1 MEWGKKE
8 PKISEKMDSGGSWAP
23 FGRRLGRS
31 GASFDRS
38 WALLSRLFNVRGRA
52 FIQHWSKMGSKR
64 PSGSILGGSW
74 RGLGGFWDGFGRV
87 LGGFLLIWGWIL
99 KKSGEQSARQF
110 KDLGR
115 AGAESLIRTPALNRE
130 ASRCARPLAG
140 RQAF

>member
-1 MEWGKKE
+1 MVL
-8 PKISEKMDSGGSWAP
+8 GGSGAP
-23 FGRRLGRS
+23 SGKGLGLSGPSRGRSWGLLGRVL
-31 GASFDRS
+31 DVQIK
-38 WALLSRLFNVRGRA
+38 ALCED
-52 FIQHWSKMGSKR
+52 WSKMGSKR

-99 KKSGEQSARQF
+99 KKSGEESARQF

-130 ASRCARPLAG
+130 ASQFFSVRPTSV
-140 RQAF
+140 